1 MNSVIVYPSCLI
13 MENRAAGQAAGL
25 RVRSEFLHHAALGDT
40 LAAVPIFMIH
50 LSTLQCERA
59 DIH

>member
-1 MNSVIVYPSCLI
+1 MNTVIVYPSCLI
-13 MENRAAGQAAGL
+13 MENRAAGL
-25 RVRSEFLHHAALGDT
+25 RVRSEFPHHAALGDT

-59 DIH
+59 DTH